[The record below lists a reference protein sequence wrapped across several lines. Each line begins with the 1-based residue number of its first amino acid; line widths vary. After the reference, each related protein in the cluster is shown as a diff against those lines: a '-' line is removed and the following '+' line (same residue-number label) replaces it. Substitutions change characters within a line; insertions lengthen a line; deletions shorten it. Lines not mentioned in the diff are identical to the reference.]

1 MLMLDRGGREF
12 EWFSFSS
19 IFQVCTK
26 IWNLFNLKCFSI
38 MIYFRDS
45 HRQIFCLFISNKNH
59 RINLENIVNVW
70 VISHTFLFKRKK
82 LLTGSIL
89 RRGKWLFLFAN
100 QRENGK
106 TCLGQS
112 CNSIKVRPFS
122 KGSTRK
128 KVEQKF
134 FFFSIRLSPTY
145 ALGLY
150 FFFALLS
157 LKKCR
162 PIFFWANTWEF
173 IHENIF
179 S

>member
-1 MLMLDRGGREF
+1 M
-12 EWFSFSS
+12 
-19 IFQVCTK
+19 IH
-26 IWNLFNLKCFSI
+26 IWQTQRIALFVSK
-38 MIYFRDS
+38 
-45 HRQIFCLFISNKNH
+45 NKNH
-59 RINLENIVNVW
+59 RIKVENIVNVW

-82 LLTGSIL
+82 KLLTGSIF

-128 KVEQKF
+128 KSWTKVF

-145 ALGLY
+145 AQGLY

-162 PIFFWANTWEF
+162 PIYFWANTWEF

>member
-1 MLMLDRGGREF
+1 MFTMELYKYFQL
-12 EWFSFSS
+12 WFIIHSN
-19 IFQVCTK
+19 I
-26 IWNLFNLKCFSI
+26 LFV
-38 MIYFRDS
+38 
-45 HRQIFCLFISNKNH
+45 SNKNC

-70 VISHTFLFKRKK
+70 VISHTFLFKHKK
-82 LLTGSIL
+82 LLTGSIF

-100 QRENGK
+100 QRKNGK

-145 ALGLY
+145 AWSL
-150 FFFALLS
+150 FFLRSFE
-157 LKKCR
+157 
-162 PIFFWANTWEF
+162 P
-173 IHENIF
+173 
-179 S
+179 